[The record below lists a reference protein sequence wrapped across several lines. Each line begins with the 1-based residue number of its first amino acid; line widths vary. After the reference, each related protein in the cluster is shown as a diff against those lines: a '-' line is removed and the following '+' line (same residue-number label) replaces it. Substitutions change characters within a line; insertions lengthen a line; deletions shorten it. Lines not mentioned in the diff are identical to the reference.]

1 MERHG
6 DSRGRV
12 ISKGL
17 SQKKTETN
25 SVPDEHKPL
34 TEDSQDFVV
43 GEMIGS
49 RIFQTRNLQNPINL

>member
-1 MERHG
+1 MERRG

-17 SQKKTETN
+17 SHENNETN
-25 SVPDEHKPL
+25 SVPDEHTPL